1 MQTLLHADPD
11 AVRAALARLDL
22 EEEILLTAAR
32 ASYLAKANATA
43 NHPPMHAPFVAWSE
57 AVRALRDGL
66 VIRGWQRNNEK
77 NWPRTIHPSGTIAL
91 TVATGNEAT
100 GRAADSPTTKA
111 AKGPSTVDALEVNRG
126 LQFWLPGMEPAM
138 TLNAG
143 DEEESKTVTWLLLV
157 HLAADEIRAELSLPL
172 DVDRDGRVAVWRQ
185 RIMLR
190 SIPLDSE
197 PVEVSPPQLPD
208 IDVTVRRKA

>member
-11 AVRAALARLDL
+11 AVQAALARLDL

-66 VIRGWQRNNEK
+66 VVRGWQRNNDK

-91 TVATGNEAT
+91 TVATGNEST
-100 GRAADSPTTKA
+100 GRAADSPSTKA
-111 AKGPSTVDALEVNRG
+111 AKGPVRSTRSRSTVG
-126 LQFWLPGMEPAM
+126 YSSGCPAWSRCRRS
-138 TLNAG
+138 TQATG
-143 DEEESKTVTWLLLV
+143 KT
-157 HLAADEIRAELSLPL
+157 A
-172 DVDRDGRVAVWRQ
+172 
-185 RIMLR
+185 
-190 SIPLDSE
+190 
-197 PVEVSPPQLPD
+197 
-208 IDVTVRRKA
+208 RR